1 MKKTFEVIGF
11 LSLILFTFFY
21 TSKITTVIKEND
33 DLLIQLKEYQ
43 EQYKESAIDAV
54 IIDNKISAGLS
65 GSEINIKESYEKMK
79 KVNSFN
85 ANLLVYE
92 KIKPNISVLD
102 YHDKYIVKGKKESVS
117 LVFLVEQ
124 TSNIEK
130 ILNILDNYDVKATF
144 YIDGNWFENNNEKVI
159 ELIENNHTVGNL
171 GYNYN
176 YDVNGVS
183 WMNTIV
189 TNIGKQKYTYC
200 YLEEENDA
208 FNLSEEMKKLAGANL
223 NITDALKLFSEYK
236 NLPLNLK
243 RLNILQKER
252 TEAPSVLRE
261 KYALKF
267 PVEKVVLCEGITE
280 EILLPGFAKIY
291 GYDFNRFGVHLISA
305 GGKNQVAK
313 LYCELKEE
321 LKIPVFILLD
331 ADAKQ
336 ISEVIASVL
345 RQHDVIYLIKHGE
358 FEDIFPLTLIRR
370 TINNSFKNILK
381 ASVNDFKRDM
391 PMTKTL
397 ADYYRENR
405 LGDFQKADFAK
416 QIYENLH
423 SKKDLSDEIAA
434 IVDMIAGL

>member
-1 MKKTFEVIGF
+1 MTDTKLYQACNF
-11 LSLILFTFFY
+11 LIKSDLFMLYCVKFLNGCIF
-21 TSKITTVIKEND
+21 SMFVRQFD
-33 DLLIQLKEYQ
+33 W
-43 EQYKESAIDAV
+43 
-54 IIDNKISAGLS
+54 AGLCEKYLRKGFVCENNWRNMDKLKDFNPDKIKFTYMNADDFEIS
-65 GSEINIKESYEKMK
+65 LDRLTRFKFTEKKYFRVFSEIITKHLITPKLSRQDIESLKTETMVRIVENIWNGSLKNHIKQLGTEKFLNELLK
-79 KVNSFN
+79 K
-85 ANLLVYE
+85 
-92 KIKPNISVLD
+92 
-102 YHDKYIVKGKKESVS
+102 
-117 LVFLVEQ
+117 
-124 TSNIEK
+124 
-130 ILNILDNYDVKATF
+130 
-144 YIDGNWFENNNEKVI
+144 
-159 ELIENNHTVGNL
+159 
-171 GYNYN
+171 
-176 YDVNGVS
+176 
-183 WMNTIV
+183 
-189 TNIGKQKYTYC
+189 
-200 YLEEENDA
+200 EENDA

-252 TEAPSVLRE
+252 NEAPSVLRE

-345 RQHDVIYLIKHGE
+345 RQQDVIYLIKHGE

>member
-1 MKKTFEVIGF
+1 MFVRQF
-11 LSLILFTFFY
+11 
-21 TSKITTVIKEND
+21 D
-33 DLLIQLKEYQ
+33 W
-43 EQYKESAIDAV
+43 
-54 IIDNKISAGLS
+54 AGLCEKCLRKGFVCENNWRNMDKLKDFNPDKIKFTYMNADDFEIS
-65 GSEINIKESYEKMK
+65 LDRLSRFKFTEKKYFRVFSEIITKHLTTPKLSRQDIESLKTETMVRIVENIWNGSLKNHIKQLGTEKFLNELLK
-79 KVNSFN
+79 K
-85 ANLLVYE
+85 
-92 KIKPNISVLD
+92 
-102 YHDKYIVKGKKESVS
+102 
-117 LVFLVEQ
+117 
-124 TSNIEK
+124 
-130 ILNILDNYDVKATF
+130 
-144 YIDGNWFENNNEKVI
+144 
-159 ELIENNHTVGNL
+159 
-171 GYNYN
+171 
-176 YDVNGVS
+176 
-183 WMNTIV
+183 
-189 TNIGKQKYTYC
+189 
-200 YLEEENDA
+200 EENDA

-252 TEAPSVLRE
+252 NEAPSVLRE

>member
-176 YDVNGVS
+176 YDVNGIS
-183 WMNTIV
+183 WMNTII

-200 YLEEENDA
+200 YLEEENDD
-208 FNLSEEMKKLAGANL
+208 FLNICKNNKSYTIIPSIIVKTNPLITIKKNLENGSIISLKINNSTIIELPLIIEYINSRNL
-223 NITDALKLFSEYK
+223 NII
-236 NLPLNLK
+236 NL
-243 RLNILQKER
+243 
-252 TEAPSVLRE
+252 
-261 KYALKF
+261 
-267 PVEKVVLCEGITE
+267 
-280 EILLPGFAKIY
+280 
-291 GYDFNRFGVHLISA
+291 
-305 GGKNQVAK
+305 
-313 LYCELKEE
+313 EE
-321 LKIPVFILLD
+321 LLD
-331 ADAKQ
+331 
-336 ISEVIASVL
+336 E
-345 RQHDVIYLIKHGE
+345 
-358 FEDIFPLTLIRR
+358 
-370 TINNSFKNILK
+370 
-381 ASVNDFKRDM
+381 
-391 PMTKTL
+391 
-397 ADYYRENR
+397 
-405 LGDFQKADFAK
+405 
-416 QIYENLH
+416 
-423 SKKDLSDEIAA
+423 
-434 IVDMIAGL
+434 

>member
-92 KIKPNISVLD
+92 KMKPNISVLD
-102 YHDKYIVKGKKESVS
+102 YHDKYIVKGKKESVG

-176 YDVNGVS
+176 YDINNVS
-183 WMNTIV
+183 WMNTIL

-200 YLEEENDA
+200 YLEEENDD
-208 FNLSEEMKKLAGANL
+208 FLNICKNNKSYTIIPSIIVKTNPLITIKKNLENGSIISLKINDSTIIELPLIIEYINSRNL
-223 NITDALKLFSEYK
+223 NII
-236 NLPLNLK
+236 NL
-243 RLNILQKER
+243 
-252 TEAPSVLRE
+252 
-261 KYALKF
+261 
-267 PVEKVVLCEGITE
+267 
-280 EILLPGFAKIY
+280 
-291 GYDFNRFGVHLISA
+291 
-305 GGKNQVAK
+305 
-313 LYCELKEE
+313 EE
-321 LKIPVFILLD
+321 LLD
-331 ADAKQ
+331 
-336 ISEVIASVL
+336 E
-345 RQHDVIYLIKHGE
+345 
-358 FEDIFPLTLIRR
+358 
-370 TINNSFKNILK
+370 
-381 ASVNDFKRDM
+381 
-391 PMTKTL
+391 
-397 ADYYRENR
+397 
-405 LGDFQKADFAK
+405 
-416 QIYENLH
+416 
-423 SKKDLSDEIAA
+423 
-434 IVDMIAGL
+434 

>member
-124 TSNIEK
+124 TSDIEK

-176 YDVNGVS
+176 YDVNGIS

-200 YLEEENDA
+200 YLEEENDD
-208 FNLSEEMKKLAGANL
+208 FLNICKNNKSYTIIPSIIVKTNPLITIKKSLENGSIISLKINNSTIIELPLIIEYINSRNL
-223 NITDALKLFSEYK
+223 NII
-236 NLPLNLK
+236 NL
-243 RLNILQKER
+243 
-252 TEAPSVLRE
+252 
-261 KYALKF
+261 
-267 PVEKVVLCEGITE
+267 
-280 EILLPGFAKIY
+280 
-291 GYDFNRFGVHLISA
+291 
-305 GGKNQVAK
+305 
-313 LYCELKEE
+313 EE
-321 LKIPVFILLD
+321 LLD
-331 ADAKQ
+331 
-336 ISEVIASVL
+336 E
-345 RQHDVIYLIKHGE
+345 
-358 FEDIFPLTLIRR
+358 
-370 TINNSFKNILK
+370 
-381 ASVNDFKRDM
+381 
-391 PMTKTL
+391 
-397 ADYYRENR
+397 
-405 LGDFQKADFAK
+405 
-416 QIYENLH
+416 
-423 SKKDLSDEIAA
+423 
-434 IVDMIAGL
+434 